1 MVCTKDTRAQIDI
14 PTINKVHRLLAQRN
28 RSLTAQGGK
37 ERDGERGCPCCGLCP
52 PANIVNPPFFL
63 SVPHPLS
70 PPYLILNKVVLHT
83 RSIRFIIEPII
94 LSGGDL
100 LCFRFYER
108 LSLPPCWSSPPL
120 PPPVVCWRLVISRV
134 SILRQMPMVG
144 SQSFNLSNT
153 MLLPRLQG
161 GLFSRPFPSS
171 VSKHQ
176 EKTILLKKKVSFV

>member
-1 MVCTKDTRAQIDI
+1 MLWFVPSSQYRQPSIF
-14 PTINKVHRLLAQRN
+14 
-28 RSLTAQGGK
+28 SLG
-37 ERDGERGCPCCGLCP
+37 P
-52 PANIVNPPFFL
+52 
-63 SVPHPLS
+63 SSPL

-83 RSIRFIIEPII
+83 RSIRFILEPII
-94 LSGGDL
+94 LPGGDL

-108 LSLPPCWSSPPL
+108 LSLPPCWSSLPL
-120 PPPVVCWRLVISRV
+120 PPPVVRWRLVVCRV

-176 EKTILLKKKVSFV
+176 EKTIPLKKKVSFV